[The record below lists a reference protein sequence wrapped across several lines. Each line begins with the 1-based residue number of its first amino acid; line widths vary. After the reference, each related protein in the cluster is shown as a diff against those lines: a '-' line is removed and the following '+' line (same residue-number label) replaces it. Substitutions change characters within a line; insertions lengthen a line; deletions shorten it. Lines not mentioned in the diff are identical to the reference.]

1 MTHHAP
7 QRRPGEQLEADDRRH
22 GVAGEAEHR
31 GAVEHPEREG
41 LRRFDRDL
49 HPSHVGDVREDGLH
63 HVVVAHADA
72 AARDDGVA
80 LGGSLT
86 EHCLQRRLI
95 VGHDAEVDR
104 GAAGLSDGA
113 DEHRLV
119 ALPDLAGPQ
128 RPSVGDQL
136 VAGREHGDPGPGMD
150 EDRSM
155 VDARQHAEHRRAHD
169 RAGGEQQIA
178 ADDVV
183 ADVAEGVARPN
194 GAIDADHAPSS
205 IRSVSSTMTTA
216 SAPSGIG
223 APVMMRIASPR
234 PTGTSAAAPAATVA
248 TTGSS
253 TGASVVSSA
262 RTAYPSTAL
271 FTNGGTS
278 SSACRSSAV
287 TQPSASTSG
296 RVTGGNGR
304 HAAITWASASWS
316 SIIGMTVPARP

>member
-1 MTHHAP
+1 M
-7 QRRPGEQLEADDRRH
+7 RRSAGRASSSKLTIDDTGLPGSPNT
-22 GVAGEAEHR
+22 GVPSSIPNANGFAGLIAICIHRMSAMLREH
-31 GAVEHPEREG
+31 
-41 LRRFDRDL
+41 
-49 HPSHVGDVREDGLH
+49 GLH

-80 LGGSLT
+80 LGGGLT
-86 EHCLQRRLI
+86 EHCLQRRLV
-95 VGHDAEVDR
+95 VGDDAEVDR
-104 GAAGLSDGA
+104 GAAGLGDGA

-128 RPSVGDQL
+128 RPAVGDQL
-136 VAGREHGDPGPGMD
+136 VAGREHGDPGPGVD

-169 RAGGEQQIA
+169 RAGGEQQVA

-194 GAIDADHAPSS
+194 GAIDADHDAIVDPLGVLHHDDGVGA
-205 IRSVSSTMTTA
+205 IRH
-216 SAPSGIG
+216 
-223 APVMMRIASPR
+223 RR
-234 PTGTSAAAPAATVA
+234 TGHDADRLAAAERHVGGGAGRDRRRRRAARP
-248 TTGSS
+248 GRR
-253 TGASVVSSA
+253 VVSSA

-271 FTNGGTS
+271 FSNGGTS

-287 TQPSASTSG
+287 TQPSESTSE